1 MSFEE
6 LSHTADIRMRVKAP
20 TLGLLFSD
28 AFTALMLTLYGN
40 DRKGADTR
48 KLTVTAPDTET
59 LLLDFLSE
67 VLFIGEV
74 DGMVFSHADV
84 ETDGRV
90 LKAVLHGEPFD
101 RKRHAEGTEVKGISY
116 SGMAI
121 TRDTNGYMVDIL
133 FDV

>member
-28 AFTALMLTLYGN
+28 AFTALMQTLYGN
-40 DRKGADTR
+40 DRKGAETR
-48 KLTVTAPDTET
+48 ELHLAAADTET

-67 VLFIGEV
+67 VLFVGEV
-74 DGMVFSHADV
+74 DGMVFSHVDV
-84 ETDGRV
+84 ETDGKT

-101 RKRHAEGTEVKGISY
+101 RERHAAGTEVKGISY
-116 SGMAI
+116 SGMTI
-121 TRDTNGYMVDIL
+121 THDTNGYMVDIL